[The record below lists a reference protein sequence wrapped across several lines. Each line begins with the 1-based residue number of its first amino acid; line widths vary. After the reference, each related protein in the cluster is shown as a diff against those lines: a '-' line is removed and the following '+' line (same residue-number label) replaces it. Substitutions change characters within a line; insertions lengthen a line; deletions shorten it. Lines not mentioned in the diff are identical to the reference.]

1 MSLFK
6 PATKQ
11 QIKLRLAFCGPA
23 GSGKTYT
30 ALRVAHLLGGK
41 VAVIDTEN
49 RTASKYVGESPD
61 GQPWAFDVLNLEG
74 DFHPQRFAD
83 AISDAARAGYDVVV
97 VDSLTHA
104 WSGPGGMLELV
115 DKRGRASRSGNTFQA
130 WGDLRP
136 VERKLWDAIIQAPIH
151 VIATFRTKTEW
162 SIEEDS
168 RGKKVPRRIGLAPE
182 QRQGLEYELDVV
194 GDVDLDHTVII
205 SKTRCSALADAV
217 LPKPGRALADP
228 LRAWLSDGAEPAPRP
243 QPEPVREQRQPVQA
257 HADGESPKAGAVLV
271 RLKALGVEGYFQA
284 RYPYVWTPA
293 VVDSIQADVENIAAE
308 LEVSTRDLGTVGPE
322 AILDTAH
329 GVCGNEPVPLDRVG
343 VAA

>member
-6 PATKQ
+6 PATRTKSR
-11 QIKLRLAFCGPA
+11 LRLSLTGPS
-23 GSGKTYT
+23 GSGKTFT
-30 ALRVAHLLGGK
+30 AIRLACLLGK
-41 VAVIDTEN
+41 RVAVIDSE
-49 RTASKYVGESPD
+49 RGSASKYVGESPD
-61 GQPWAFDVLNLEG
+61 GTPWAFDVLEMTPP
-74 DFHPQRFAD
+74 FHPDRYMD
-83 AISDAARAGYDVVV
+83 AIRAAGEAGYDALVI
-97 VDSLTHA
+97 DSLTHA
-104 WSGPGGMLELV
+104 WSGPGGLLEFV
-115 DKRGRASRSGNTFQA
+115 DQRTKHHRGDSRRAWAEATPIQKRFYDEITA
-130 WGDLRP
+130 
-136 VERKLWDAIIQAPIH
+136 APLH
-151 VIATFRTKTEW
+151 VIATMRSKTAYEV
-162 SIEEDS
+162 EKDD
-168 RGKKVPRRIGLAPE
+168 RGKTVMRKVGLQAE
-182 QRQGLEYELDVV
+182 QRDGAEYEFDVACDVTHDHDVIV
-194 GDVDLDHTVII
+194 G
-205 SKTRCSALADAV
+205 KTRCSALTDKV
-217 LPKPGRALADP
+217 FRKPGPELADP